1 MLWKLQLLLLSV
13 CSCKRLV
20 FPGSWVIKYSVSNPG
35 STSSFFFVSH
45 VEEKKDK
52 EKKENKPSA
61 AGIWGPQIPAPDPE
75 QTGWFPGL
83 KSSCYGIARET
94 HF

>member
-1 MLWKLQLLLLSV
+1 M
-13 CSCKRLV
+13 
-20 FPGSWVIKYSVSNPG
+20 
-35 STSSFFFVSH
+35 
-45 VEEKKDK
+45 EEKKDK